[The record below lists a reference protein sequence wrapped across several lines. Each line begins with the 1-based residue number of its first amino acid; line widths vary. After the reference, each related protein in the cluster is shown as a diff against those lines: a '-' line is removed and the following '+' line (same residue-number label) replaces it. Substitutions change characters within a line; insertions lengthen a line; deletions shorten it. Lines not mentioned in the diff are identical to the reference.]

1 MLQSAI
7 LQGYCIY
14 DMVKSGAVQV
24 DGFFVAIIYGGD
36 AAMAKDADTAVAVG
50 KKRSVGRPELY
61 PVLAEPRLDDIY
73 EWVAEGNTE
82 KSICKKL
89 GIHHSTWIEWKDKYP
104 ELAATITRAR
114 QAAGQLLL
122 NKQFAA
128 GCGQKVT
135 VRKQKALKDGS
146 IVEVEEEEYIPPN
159 VQAAEFW
166 ARHMMP
172 DYVPPKQADTTKT
185 ITVNFQ
191 LEDWEQKRK
200 QILDEIKRLELQ
212 AAVDVEAVP
221 VEE

>member
-1 MLQSAI
+1 
-7 LQGYCIY
+7 
-14 DMVKSGAVQV
+14 
-24 DGFFVAIIYGGD
+24 
-36 AAMAKDADTAVAVG
+36 MAKTATKKATEKAVAV
-50 KKRSVGRPELY
+50 KEPREVGRPCKYETY
-61 PVLAEPRLDDIY
+61 VKPYLDDIF
-73 EWVAEGNTE
+73 EWVSRGITE
-82 KSICKKL
+82 KSIYKKL
-89 GIHHSTWIEWKDKYP
+89 GVSADAWISYKDKYS
-104 ELAATITRAR
+104 ELSETITRAR

-135 VRKQKALKDGS
+135 VRKQKALKDGT

-172 DYVPPKQADTTKT
+172 DYIPPKQADTTKN

-191 LEDWEQKRK
+191 LADWEQKRRE
-200 QILDEIKRLELQ
+200 ILAEIKRLELQ

-221 VEE
+221 VDDDYAK

>member
-1 MLQSAI
+1 V
-7 LQGYCIY
+7 G
-14 DMVKSGAVQV
+14 
-24 DGFFVAIIYGGD
+24 GFFVAHNNVEIGKVVT
-36 AAMAKDADTAVAVG
+36 MADEIVKANNT
-50 KKRSVGRPELY
+50 RVGRPCKYESHVKPY
-61 PVLAEPRLDDIY
+61 LDDIY
-73 EWVAEGNTE
+73 DWISQGITE
-82 KSICKKL
+82 KSICKRL
-89 GIHHSTWIEWKDKYP
+89 GIHPFTWIRYKQDNNDLS
-104 ELAATITRAR
+104 ELITRAR

-135 VRKQKALKDGS
+135 VRRQKALKDGS

-185 ITVNFQ
+185 INVNFQ

-200 QILDEIKRLELQ
+200 QILDEIKRLELSQ
-212 AAVDVEAVP
+212 AVDVEAIP
-221 VEE
+221 VDE